1 MGALKVDWSAVHI
14 IKTDLK
20 EMKNGGAD
28 LVHDLQN
35 AEQQGVLVNKGIS
48 SENSPIVGT
57 RDEQLSD
64 Y

>member
-1 MGALKVDWSAVHI
+1 LGALNVDWSAVPI

-20 EMKNGGAD
+20 EMKNEGAD

-48 SENSPIVGT
+48 
-57 RDEQLSD
+57 
-64 Y
+64 